1 LNANELC
8 VAGRRDGQPNQY
20 ALLAQGMRQMD
31 RKRLARIAYIAA
43 CDRLYAQFDARQI
56 TGPEARAKLDKLR
69 AAYEK
74 RKQDIELRSFLT
86 SRGLGFILD
95 RKAA

>member
-1 LNANELC
+1 
-8 VAGRRDGQPNQY
+8 
-20 ALLAQGMRQMD
+20 MRQMD

-43 CDRLYAQFDARQI
+43 CDRLYAQFDARQV

-74 RKQDIELRSFLT
+74 RKQDIELRSFLV

>member
-1 LNANELC
+1 
-8 VAGRRDGQPNQY
+8 
-20 ALLAQGMRQMD
+20 MRQMD

-43 CDRLYAQFDARQI
+43 CDRLYAQFDARQV

>member
-1 LNANELC
+1 
-8 VAGRRDGQPNQY
+8 
-20 ALLAQGMRQMD
+20 MD
-31 RKRLARIAYIAA
+31 RKRLARIAFIAA

-74 RKQDIELRSFLT
+74 RKQDIELRRSFLA